1 LGAIIGADMVLPE
14 SLRMPIPQGLVT
26 GISALPSPSKS
37 LLFAAI
43 LVPLLM
49 NAVGLDSRTTPVPS
63 AGAQRSGRQQTR
75 WIPVFAGMMER

>member
-1 LGAIIGADMVLPE
+1 MDALTTAKTPASTFTALFTARQ
-14 SLRMPIPQGLVT
+14 SS

-43 LVPLLM
+43 LNPLQM
-49 NAVGLDSRTTPVPS
+49 NAVGLDSLTTPVPS